1 MYTNMQALFLLLLN
15 PMFSI
20 TVTFDGIKNGFI
32 KKFELWYNWNLI
44 KYSFSLEK
52 QDFSRI

>member
-32 KKFELWYNWNLI
+32 KNSAF
-44 KYSFSLEK
+44 
-52 QDFSRI
+52 RH